1 MNWILKGALSAALM
15 ASVATGAMAENG
27 VSDDKIMLGAV
38 DPLTGP
44 PSLLGKAH
52 ALALKVW
59 QSDVNAQGG
68 INGRQVEIIFEDD
81 GYVPARALQGL
92 KKMIDVN
99 DIFGLIGTS
108 GSAQLAA
115 MMPLIDELGIPTL
128 NNMAVNSHHFNP
140 PLNSLFV
147 VGPTYCQEM
156 SAGVGYLVNEKGLGD
171 GKYALVFQD
180 DEYGDDVRCGYL
192 DAVEKYGLN
201 NVLEL
206 EFKRGQKDFSA
217 EMLKARAAGVTVLIS
232 GGVVAEHAILLK
244 EAKKNRM
251 KIAFLGTHAS
261 HLPPVQALAGSAGD
275 GYFAADYVPPLNAL
289 EVPGVAKFMELAN
302 TYLSETE
309 MKSLNRYSLAGY
321 AGALVFGHA
330 MNECGADLTRT
341 CVIAKLQDLKGFET
355 GGLLGPV
362 TYGEGVRHAPT
373 AVVVLQSNAAD
384 KTFDIVSERMAVE

>member
-1 MNWILKGALSAALM
+1 MKWILKGALSAALL
-15 ASVATGAMAENG
+15 AVGTTGAIAEHG
-27 VSDDKIMLGAV
+27 VTDDLIVLGAV

-59 QSDVNAQGG
+59 QADVNDRGG
-68 INGRQVEIIFEDD
+68 INGRKVELVFEDD

-92 KKMIDVN
+92 KKMVDVN

-140 PLNSLFV
+140 PQNSLFV
-147 VGPTYCQEM
+147 VGPTYCQEV
-156 SAGVGYLVNEKGLGD
+156 SAGIGFLVNEKGLND

-192 DAVEKYGLN
+192 DAIEKYGLN

-217 EMLKARAAGVTVLIS
+217 EVLKARAAGVTVLIS

-244 EAKKNRM
+244 EAAKNRM

-261 HLPPVQALAGSAGD
+261 HLSPVQALAGSAGD
-275 GYFAADYVPPLNAL
+275 GYFAADYVPSLTSL
-289 EVPGVAKFMELAN
+289 EVPGVAQFMGLAKKH
-302 TYLSETE
+302 LSESE
-309 MKSLNRYSLAGY
+309 LKSLNRYSLAGY
-321 AGALVFGHA
+321 AGALIFEHA
-330 MNECGADLTRT
+330 MAECGADLTRV
-341 CVIAKLQDLKGFET
+341 CVIENLQGLDGFET

-362 TYGEGVRHAPT
+362 TFGEGVRHAPS
-373 AVVVLQSNAAD
+373 AVIVLQSNAAD
-384 KTFDIVSERMAVE
+384 KAFTIVSERMAVE

>member
-1 MNWILKGALSAALM
+1 MNWILKGTLSAALL
-15 ASVATGAMAENG
+15 AVGATGAMAEHG
-27 VSDDKIMLGAV
+27 VSDDKIVLGAV

-52 ALALKVW
+52 SLALKVW
-59 QSDVNAQGG
+59 QEDVNARGG
-68 INGRQVEIIFEDD
+68 INGRKIEIVFEDD

-147 VGPTYCQEM
+147 VGPTYCQEV
-156 SAGVGYLVNEKGLGD
+156 STGIGYLVEEKGLKD
-171 GKYALVFQD
+171 GKFALAFQD

-192 DAVEKYGLN
+192 KAVEKYGLN

-217 EMLKARAAGVTVLIS
+217 EMLRARAAGVTVLIS

-244 EAKKNRM
+244 EAAKNRM
-251 KIAFLGTHAS
+251 EIAFLGTHAS
-261 HLPPVQALAGSAGD
+261 HLTPVQALAGSAGD
-275 GYFAADYVPPLNAL
+275 GYYAADYVPALTSL
-289 EVPGVAKFMELAN
+289 EVPGVANFMELAS
-302 TYLSETE
+302 TYLSEGE
-309 MKSLNRYSLAGY
+309 VKSLNRYSLAGY
-321 AGALVFGHA
+321 AGALIFEHA
-330 MNECGADLTRT
+330 MAECGADLTRE
-341 CVIAKLQDLKGFET
+341 CVIANLQSLDGFET

-373 AVVVLQSNAAD
+373 AVIVLQSNAAD
-384 KTFDIVSERMAVE
+384 KSFSIVSERMEVE

>member
-1 MNWILKGALSAALM
+1 MNWILKGALSMALL
-15 ASVATGAMAENG
+15 ATAATGAMAENG
-27 VSDDKIMLGAV
+27 VTDDKIVLGAV

-52 ALALKVW
+52 SLALKVW
-59 QSDVNAQGG
+59 QQDVNARGG
-68 INGRQVEIIFEDD
+68 INGRKVEIVFEDD
-81 GYVPARALQGL
+81 GYVPARAIQGL

-140 PLNSLFV
+140 PLNPLFV

-156 SAGVGYLVNEKGLGD
+156 SAGIKYLVEEKGLKD
-171 GKYALVFQD
+171 GKYALVYQD

-192 DAVEKYGLN
+192 DAVGKYGLN

-206 EFKRGQKDFSA
+206 KFKRGQRDFSA
-217 EMLKARAAGVTVLIS
+217 EMLRARAAGVTVLIS

-244 EAKKNRM
+244 EAAKNRM
-251 KIAFLGTHAS
+251 KITFLGTHAS
-261 HLPPVQALAGSAGD
+261 HLSPVQALAGSSGD
-275 GYFAADYVPPLNAL
+275 GYYSADYVPALNSL
-289 EVPGVAKFMELAN
+289 EVPGVAKFMGLAK
-302 TYLSETE
+302 TYLSEGE

-321 AGALVFGHA
+321 AGAIIFEHA

-341 CVIAKLQDLKGFET
+341 CVIEKLEGLDGFET

-362 TYGEGVRHAPT
+362 TYGKGVRHAPT
-373 AVVVLQSNAAD
+373 AVIVLQSKASD
-384 KTFDIVSERMAVE
+384 KTFTIVSERMAVE